1 MIKKVKKEALTT
13 AHYALLYEADPS
25 KKMVADYITRGICF
39 DYQTEELQGILVLL
53 PTHPRTLE
61 IVNIAVSEES
71 RGRGIGQ
78 ELLHFAIDFAKKE
91 KYDYLEI
98 GTGSTGFQQL
108 YLYQKVGFRMTHI
121 EPDFF
126 IQTTFPVQEMLFFN
140 AQELV
145 TTHLAVE
152 SYNWVELLVLLERR
166 SD

>member
-25 KKMVADYITRGICF
+25 KKMVEDYITRGICF

-91 KYDYLEI
+91 SMITWRLGLGAQAFNSYI
-98 GTGSTGFQQL
+98 STKKSVF
-108 YLYQKVGFRMTHI
+108 
-121 EPDFF
+121 E
-126 IQTTFPVQEMLFFN
+126 
-140 AQELV
+140 
-145 TTHLAVE
+145 
-152 SYNWVELLVLLERR
+152 
-166 SD
+166 

>member
-25 KKMVADYITRGICF
+25 KKMVEDYITRGICF

-126 IQTTFPVQEMLFFN
+126 IHHYDEPIMENGLPLKDMVRLR
-140 AQELV
+140 L
-145 TTHLAVE
+145 HL
-152 SYNWVELLVLLERR
+152 S
-166 SD
+166 